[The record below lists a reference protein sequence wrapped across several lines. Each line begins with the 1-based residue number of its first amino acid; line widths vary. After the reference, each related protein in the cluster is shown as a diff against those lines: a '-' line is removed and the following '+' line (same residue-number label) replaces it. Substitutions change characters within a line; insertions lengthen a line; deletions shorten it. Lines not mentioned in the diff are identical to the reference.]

1 MKIRILGIDPALQ
14 NTGMALAEY
23 DLETGDLQ
31 VTSLYLAQTR
41 PGKDGK
47 VVRKS
52 SDDMARARSIIAE
65 IKRVI
70 AIHKPIFGVAE
81 IPTGCQ
87 SSRGSFSN
95 GVCCGVLAGVP
106 LTLIEVSPTEVKLA
120 SAGTK
125 TASKAQMIEW
135 AVAKWPDA
143 GWHTKKQKGVVS
155 LVADNEHM
163 ADACAAIAAGI
174 LTPQFS
180 QAVAMMAAMK
190 EAA

>member
-1 MKIRILGIDPALQ
+1 MKIKIMGIDPALQ
-14 NTGMALAEY
+14 NTGMAIATY
-23 DLETGDLQ
+23 DLSNGALE
-31 VTSLYLAQTR
+31 VTHLELAQTR

-52 SDDMARARSIIAE
+52 SDDMARARLLVSE
-65 IKRVI
+65 IRRVV
-70 AIHKPIFGVAE
+70 AIHKPTFGVAE

-95 GVCCGVLAGVP
+95 GVCCGLLASVP
-106 LTLIEVSPTEVKLA
+106 LNLIEVSPTEVKMA
-120 SAGTK
+120 SAGSK

-135 AVAKWPDA
+135 AVGRWPNA

-155 LVADNEHM
+155 LLASNEHM

-180 QAVAMMAAMK
+180 QAVAMITAMK
-190 EAA
+190 ATA